1 MLYDQIIKKFGS
13 EIFIIS
19 ENILKTAV
27 NFEVEKVK
35 RYFKAVE
42 TMEKLEGYIYIF
54 SKSFIYFFFRK
65 KSLKTVLNMSP
76 AEVNT
81 RLTEI
86 YRILNRMQELAD
98 KMMDHSFLDVIKGV
112 FLDWY
117 ESKLDVLKNDLF
129 SYTNETISNDAEV
142 VLND

>member
-1 MLYDQIIKKFGS
+1 
-13 EIFIIS
+13 
-19 ENILKTAV
+19 
-27 NFEVEKVK
+27 
-35 RYFKAVE
+35 
-42 TMEKLEGYIYIF
+42 
-54 SKSFIYFFFRK
+54 
-65 KSLKTVLNMSP
+65 MSP
-76 AEVNT
+76 AEVNA

-98 KMMDHSFLDVIKGV
+98 KMTDHSFLDVIKGV

-117 ESKLDVLKNDLF
+117 DSKLYVLKNELF